1 MRWRTAHRL
10 VRQAAIAAICIGL
23 WEALFRAGVLNPL
36 IFGSPSLV
44 VLAMLKDGGVFFH
57 AFYVTA
63 WEIVVASIIAWL
75 AGIAIG
81 VIIGAS
87 PLVGLTFVPIFSAM
101 IAIPLVVLY
110 PILVAW
116 LGIGTVSKVVYGA
129 AVGFFPIAL
138 GTVLGIRAIDPRF
151 GVLASAMGASWRQS
165 LVHVMVPLAVPAIV
179 SGLRVGTSLTIVGVI
194 QSEMLSAT
202 DGLGFWISY
211 NRTLF
216 NVGQV
221 YFGILLT
228 LILAGI
234 ANASLSAI
242 ERHFSRWKDREWE
255 IAAGVEMAS

>member
-1 MRWRTAHRL
+1 MKWRTARRL
-10 VRQAAIAAICIGL
+10 TRQAGIATICIGL
-23 WEALFRAGVLNPL
+23 WEALFRTGALNPL

-44 VLAMLKDGGVFFH
+44 VAAMLKDGGVFLH

-63 WEIVVASIIAWL
+63 WEIVLASIVAWL
-75 AGIAIG
+75 AGITSG

-87 PLVGLTFVPIFSAM
+87 PLIALTFVPILSAM
-101 IAIPLVVLY
+101 IAVPLVVLY
-110 PILVAW
+110 TILVAW
-116 LGIGTVSKVVYGA
+116 LGIGTISKVVYGA

-138 GTVLGIRAIDPRF
+138 GTVLGIRSIDPRF
-151 GVLASAMGASWRQS
+151 GVLASAMGASWRQA
-165 LVHVMVPLAVPAIV
+165 LIHVMVPLAIPAII
-179 SGLRVGTSLTIVGVI
+179 SGLRVGTSLTIVGII

-234 ANASLSAI
+234 ANASLSGV
-242 ERHFSRWKDREWE
+242 ERHYSRWKAREPE
-255 IAAGVEMAS
+255 IATRVEMVP

>member
-1 MRWRTAHRL
+1 MKWRAALRL
-10 VRQAAIAAICIGL
+10 VRQTAIATICIGL
-23 WEALFRAGVLNPL
+23 WEALFQAGVLNPL

-44 VLAMLKDGGVFFH
+44 VAAMLKDGGVFLH
-57 AFYVTA
+57 AFYVTT
-63 WEIVVASIIAWL
+63 WEIVVASVIAWI
-75 AGIAIG
+75 AGTASG

-87 PLVGLTFVPIFSAM
+87 PLIGLASVPILSGI
-101 IAIPLVVLY
+101 IAVPLVVLY

-116 LGIGTVSKVVYGA
+116 LGIGTISKVVYGA

-138 GTVLGIRAIDPRF
+138 GTVLGIRSIDPRF
-151 GVLASAMGASWRQS
+151 RVLASAMGASWRQT
-165 LVHVMVPLAVPAIV
+165 LVHVMVPLAIPAIV

-234 ANASLSAI
+234 ANASLSRI
-242 ERHFSRWKDREWE
+242 ERRYSRWESRGRETT
-255 IAAGVEMAS
+255 AGVEMVP